1 MSVHEILSAITE
13 AKVALDREP
22 QLTSRILELERSLNQ
37 AQSHNQSLEV
47 GIIGYKR
54 TIDELETKVRSLEVE
69 RDDMGFRELEAE
81 DKLNALRRV
90 VSDFT
95 SYAVPLMSTPIPVT
109 QVEPVAEQ
117 VEVANPLPT
126 ASSLP
131 DSSPPVQST
140 IADQN
145 ATGEAL
151 GERESPLPSSASMT
165 EGQSQNATSAL
176 EATALSQPSST
187 PKPYEGKTYTQV
199 FGSLS
204 QGYISRDAWIEGGGT
219 YQDWYV

>member
-37 AQSHNQSLEV
+37 SQSHNQSLEV

-69 RDDMGFRELEAE
+69 RDDMGFRELESQ
-81 DKLNALRRV
+81 DKLDMLRGMV
-90 VSDFT
+90 TNFT
-95 SYAVPLMSTPIPVT
+95 CSVEAVMPKAVEVT
-109 QVEPVAEQ
+109 QAEPVAEQ
-117 VEVANPLPT
+117 VEVVSTASGSSNQDQSANPLPT

-140 IADQN
+140 IADQG

-151 GERESPLPSSASMT
+151 GERESPLPY
-165 EGQSQNATSAL
+165 
-176 EATALSQPSST
+176 
-187 PKPYEGKTYTQV
+187 PYNGKTHTEV
-199 FGSLS
+199 FGDLA
-204 QGYISRDAWIEGGGT
+204 YHIA
-219 YQDWYV
+219 YQDWIYGGGSHDNWGR